1 MLSGHAVTLS
11 ERSASG
17 ARLIEDAPSEAGDEE
32 AESAARVLYRASF
45 QELMP
50 GYLLYDTIIWALIS
64 LLLVLAWGIGLLL
77 LLYLPYKRYV
87 LKRDILSRQLYVTE
101 NNIVYKATRPSYLPF
116 VGIVK
121 KEIRVPLH
129 LIVDVIIE
137 QGCLQSAYSLYTFR
151 IESIAHG
158 KPTPVDELQ
167 FHGVY
172 NPDLLRKVL
181 LCAIANNGPYKMYF
195 TPVNLLYHLISVVL
209 FL

>member
-1 MLSGHAVTLS
+1 M
-11 ERSASG
+11 
-17 ARLIEDAPSEAGDEE
+17 
-32 AESAARVLYRASF
+32 
-45 QELMP
+45 
-50 GYLLYDTIIWALIS
+50 
-64 LLLVLAWGIGLLL
+64 
-77 LLYLPYKRYV
+77 KRPC
-87 LKRDILSRQLYVTE
+87 LYVSE
-101 NNIVYKATRPSYLPF
+101 
-116 VGIVK
+116 K
-121 KEIRVPLH
+121 KINYA
-129 LIVDVIIE
+129 
-137 QGCLQSAYSLYTFR
+137 GCLQSAYSLYTFR